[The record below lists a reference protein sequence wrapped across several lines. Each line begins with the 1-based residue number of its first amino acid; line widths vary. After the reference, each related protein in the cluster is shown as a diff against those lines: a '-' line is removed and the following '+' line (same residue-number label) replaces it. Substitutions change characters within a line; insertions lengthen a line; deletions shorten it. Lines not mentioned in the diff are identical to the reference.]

1 MTVRAECGQ
10 MGCSGCKYEALV
22 TGEGQLGRKER
33 SGPSRRGR
41 ARARTCVRAPRKVSS
56 LIPVIP

>member
-33 SGPSRRGR
+33 SG
-41 ARARTCVRAPRKVSS
+41 
-56 LIPVIP
+56 